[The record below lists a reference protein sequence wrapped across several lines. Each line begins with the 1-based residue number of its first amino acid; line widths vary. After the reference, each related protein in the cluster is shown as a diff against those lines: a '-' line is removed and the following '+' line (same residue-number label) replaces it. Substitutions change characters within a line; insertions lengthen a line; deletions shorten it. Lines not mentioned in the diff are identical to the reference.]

1 MYAVTCSTDLTTSH
15 LHINFSITFLVII
28 HLYKLIHAMWS
39 AYFIDR
45 VKKALYN
52 INRIVYRSWWFF
64 LNNVPIMY
72 HHLTVWCHQRSSRTP
87 NIKGQWGWSTQSW
100 SWKHGGT
107 VLHTVNSD
115 LFVRAENS
123 QGLDF
128 TWSGNFRQI
137 IPATG
142 ALWNWTDS
150 LHCRMRLFSS
160 PDRNW

>member
-1 MYAVTCSTDLTTSH
+1 MYAVTCSTDLMTSH

-72 HHLTVWCHQRSSRTP
+72 HHLTVWCHQRSSWTP

-115 LFVRAENS
+115 LFCKGWKFPRPRFHLVRKFQTNYPCYRSSVE
-123 QGLDF
+123 L
-128 TWSGNFRQI
+128 
-137 IPATG
+137 
-142 ALWNWTDS
+142 NWLVT
-150 LHCRMRLFSS
+150 L
-160 PDRNW
+160 